1 MGRRPLKLP
10 RYVHAFVDRHGRS
23 RFYLRR
29 KGHKKVP
36 LPGLPW
42 TAQFMEIYAAAFAQP
57 DKIEIGAART
67 KPGSLNAAV
76 VRYYESTVFTK
87 ELAEGTQKS
96 QRSHIERFRR
106 GNGDKSLRQ
115 LERRHVQENI
125 SRLESPA
132 VQRNMLR
139 ALKHFLKFCV
149 GAGLVDCNPAEGVTR
164 RRMANTGG
172 FLPWTEEHVSKFE
185 ERHPIGSTARLAL
198 ALYLNLGVRKSDVV
212 RIGPRHIKNGELTDF
227 QPQKTSR
234 TGGKLITVPLH
245 PETEKLIAATPLIGT
260 DTFLVTSFGKPFTV
274 NGFGN
279 KMAGWCKEAGLHVRS
294 HGLRKLCL
302 IRLAEA
308 GCTVNQI
315 AAISGH
321 RDLREIQLYVDAA
334 DRKRLARDGIAQLRK
349 AQRENIQVA
358 NLEGRLAI
366 PGN

>member
-245 PETEKLIAATPLIGT
+245 PETEKLIAATPLIST
-260 DTFLVTSFGKPFTV
+260 DTFLVTSFGKPFT
-274 NGFGN
+274 
-279 KMAGWCKEAGLHVRS
+279 
-294 HGLRKLCL
+294 
-302 IRLAEA
+302 
-308 GCTVNQI
+308 
-315 AAISGH
+315 
-321 RDLREIQLYVDAA
+321 
-334 DRKRLARDGIAQLRK
+334 
-349 AQRENIQVA
+349 
-358 NLEGRLAI
+358 
-366 PGN
+366 